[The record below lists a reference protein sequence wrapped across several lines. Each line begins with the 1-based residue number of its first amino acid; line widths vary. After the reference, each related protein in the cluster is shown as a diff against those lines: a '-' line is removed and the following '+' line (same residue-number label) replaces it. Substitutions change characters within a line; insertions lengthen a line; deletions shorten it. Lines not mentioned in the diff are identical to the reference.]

1 MQNNDCRTAK
11 RNLLDRKT
19 RHPDKARQGREGK
32 TYRFA
37 EVTMLVFYIRIYE
50 GVTGKGMIAEAREGK
65 EKGLGKGT
73 GIKGN
78 GD

>member
-1 MQNNDCRTAK
+1 
-11 RNLLDRKT
+11 
-19 RHPDKARQGREGK
+19 
-32 TYRFA
+32 
-37 EVTMLVFYIRIYE
+37 MLVFYIRIYE

-78 GD
+78 GY